1 FWLTGVAGSGK
12 STILTSLATTLRA
25 EGVTVAAF
33 FCKRDQ
39 ADRRDPRRVI
49 PTLAWYLASTFPEF
63 REKLGPIL
71 LELKEGRR
79 ALPSNPTA
87 QLDTLILEP
96 LQGLVVPYGSHSSPS
111 ISSPIVI
118 LIDALDE

>member
-12 STILTSLATTLRA
+12 STISTSLATTLRA
-25 EGVTVAAF
+25 EGVTVATF

-39 ADRRDPRRVI
+39 ASRRDPRRVI
-49 PTLAWYLASTFPEF
+49 PTLAWYLASTFPGF
-63 REKLGPIL
+63 REKLGPTL

-96 LQGLVVPYGSHSSPS
+96 LQGLVMSYGSHSSPS